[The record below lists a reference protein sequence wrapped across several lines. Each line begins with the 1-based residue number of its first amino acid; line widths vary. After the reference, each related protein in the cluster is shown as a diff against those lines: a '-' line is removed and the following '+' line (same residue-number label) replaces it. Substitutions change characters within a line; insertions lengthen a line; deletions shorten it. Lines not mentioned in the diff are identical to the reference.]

1 MSSTILKP
9 PRDPYDLTRFV
20 EAQDPV
26 YAQVCAELRA
36 GLKQGHWMWFIFPQI
51 QGLGYSVM
59 ARKYAISSREEAN
72 AYLLHPILGPRVRE
86 CCRIVNGIEERSI
99 GEIFGHP
106 DDLKFQSSMTL
117 FANATTDNQLFW
129 DALQKY
135 FGGRP
140 DQVTLE
146 RL

>member
-1 MSSTILKP
+1 
-9 PRDPYDLTRFV
+9 
-20 EAQDPV
+20 
-26 YAQVCAELRA
+26 
-36 GLKQGHWMWFIFPQI
+36 MWFIFPQI

-59 ARKYAISSREEAN
+59 ARKYAISSREEAD

-86 CCRIVNGIEERSI
+86 CCRIVNGIEGRSI